1 MDSLHSIMP
10 KHKKGKHLSLEER
23 VIIQTRIKDGFSL
36 RAIARELCCSPSTIS
51 YEVRR
56 GTVTLYR
63 GKQKRYK
70 ADHGQGVYQ
79 TNRRHCGRKSD
90 FIKYVNKHFFED
102 NWSLDVCANRCLAVG
117 EFSSDQIVCT
127 RTLYNY
133 VDQGLLAIRNSDLPE
148 KLKRNTKIHRV
159 HKNKKKL
166 GRSIEERPK
175 EINDRKEFGHW
186 ECDLVLG
193 HKTRDDQ
200 VLLTLSERMSRE
212 FLILRIPDKTAAS
225 VMSAFQT
232 LHKQYSEHWN
242 EIFKTITTDNGSEFA
257 DLSNLE
263 EVSNTLVYY
272 AHPYTSCDKGTV
284 ERHNGL
290 IRRFIPKGD
299 YINNYSLQEIM
310 TLKPGAIRYQ
320 EKYWHIIHQMKSL
333 KENWI
338 ISIKQL
344 KCSIYYCNLRIFF
357 LNEIPKTTLT
367 KTPIIPINWI
377 QILLFS
383 PVDGKETVEVVLRAT
398 FFDCFNISILVC
410 LFLIVLEEIPC
421 TLTVSNC
428 LFSFASSCFS
438 ATIGRIIFF
447 LCNLA
452 CSLTLLST
460 ALCFTGF
467 FIVFFLVSAL
477 GATYS

>member
-10 KHKKGKHLSLEER
+10 EHQKGKHLSFEQR
-23 VIIQTRIKDGFSL
+23 VVIQTRLKDGCSI

-56 GTVTLYR
+56 GTATLYR

-70 ADHGQGVYQ
+70 ADHGQSVYQ
-79 TNRRHCGRKSD
+79 TNRRHCGRKSDFLKKSD

-175 EINDRKEFGHW
+175 EIND
-186 ECDLVLG
+186 
-193 HKTRDDQ
+193 Q

-242 EIFKTITTDNGSEFA
+242 KIFKTITTDNGSEFA

-272 AHPYTSCDKGTV
+272 AHPYTSCNKGTV

-299 YINNYSLQEIM
+299 YINNYSLQEIIDIE
-310 TLKPGAIRYQ
+310 TWCNSLPRKILAYHTPDEIFERELDHIYQ
-320 EKYWHIIHQMKSL
+320 
-333 KENWI
+333 
-338 ISIKQL
+338 
-344 KCSIYYCNLRIFF
+344 
-357 LNEIPKTTLT
+357 
-367 KTPIIPINWI
+367 
-377 QILLFS
+377 
-383 PVDGKETVEVVLRAT
+383 A
-398 FFDCFNISILVC
+398 
-410 LFLIVLEEIPC
+410 
-421 TLTVSNC
+421 
-428 LFSFASSCFS
+428 A
-438 ATIGRIIFF
+438 
-447 LCNLA
+447 
-452 CSLTLLST
+452 
-460 ALCFTGF
+460 
-467 FIVFFLVSAL
+467 
-477 GATYS
+477 

>member
-10 KHKKGKHLSLEER
+10 EHQKGKHLSFEQR
-23 VIIQTRIKDGFSL
+23 VIIQTRLKDGCSI

-70 ADHGQGVYQ
+70 ADHGQ
-79 TNRRHCGRKSD
+79 S
-90 FIKYVNKHFFED
+90 
-102 NWSLDVCANRCLAVG
+102 
-117 EFSSDQIVCT
+117 
-127 RTLYNY
+127 
-133 VDQGLLAIRNSDLPE
+133 
-148 KLKRNTKIHRV
+148 V

-263 EVSNTLVYY
+263 EVSNTLVYQ

-299 YINNYSLQEIM
+299 YINNYSLQEIIDIE
-310 TLKPGAIRYQ
+310 TWCNSLPRKILAYHTPDEIFERELDHIYQ
-320 EKYWHIIHQMKSL
+320 
-333 KENWI
+333 
-338 ISIKQL
+338 
-344 KCSIYYCNLRIFF
+344 
-357 LNEIPKTTLT
+357 
-367 KTPIIPINWI
+367 
-377 QILLFS
+377 
-383 PVDGKETVEVVLRAT
+383 A
-398 FFDCFNISILVC
+398 
-410 LFLIVLEEIPC
+410 
-421 TLTVSNC
+421 
-428 LFSFASSCFS
+428 A
-438 ATIGRIIFF
+438 
-447 LCNLA
+447 
-452 CSLTLLST
+452 
-460 ALCFTGF
+460 
-467 FIVFFLVSAL
+467 
-477 GATYS
+477 

>member
-1 MDSLHSIMP
+1 MFIRLTDAT
-10 KHKKGKHLSLEER
+10 
-23 VIIQTRIKDGFSL
+23 VVANQTS
-36 RAIARELCCSPSTIS
+36 
-51 YEVRR
+51 
-56 GTVTLYR
+56 
-63 GKQKRYK
+63 
-70 ADHGQGVYQ
+70 
-79 TNRRHCGRKSD
+79 
-90 FIKYVNKHFFED
+90 
-102 NWSLDVCANRCLAVG
+102 LAVG
-117 EFSSDQIVCT
+117 EFSSNQIVCT

-133 VDQGLLAIRNSDLPE
+133 VDQGWLAIRNSDLPE

-175 EINDRKEFGHW
+175 EINDRKESGHW

-299 YINNYSLQEIM
+299 YINNYSLQEIIDIE
-310 TLKPGAIRYQ
+310 TWCNSLPRKILAYHTPDEIFEKELDHIYQ
-320 EKYWHIIHQMKSL
+320 A
-333 KENWI
+333 
-338 ISIKQL
+338 
-344 KCSIYYCNLRIFF
+344 
-357 LNEIPKTTLT
+357 
-367 KTPIIPINWI
+367 
-377 QILLFS
+377 
-383 PVDGKETVEVVLRAT
+383 V
-398 FFDCFNISILVC
+398 
-410 LFLIVLEEIPC
+410 
-421 TLTVSNC
+421 
-428 LFSFASSCFS
+428 
-438 ATIGRIIFF
+438 
-447 LCNLA
+447 
-452 CSLTLLST
+452 
-460 ALCFTGF
+460 
-467 FIVFFLVSAL
+467 
-477 GATYS
+477 

>member
-10 KHKKGKHLSLEER
+10 EHQKGKHLSFEQR
-23 VIIQTRIKDGFSL
+23 VIIQTRLKDGCSI

-56 GTVTLYR
+56 GTATLYR

-70 ADHGQGVYQ
+70 ADHGQSVYQ

-90 FIKYVNKHFFED
+90 FLKKSDFIKYVNKHLFED

-175 EINDRKEFGHW
+175 EIN
-186 ECDLVLG
+186 
-193 HKTRDDQ
+193 DQ

-272 AHPYTSCDKGTV
+272 AHPYTSCNKGTV

-299 YINNYSLQEIM
+299 YINNYSLQEIIDIE
-310 TLKPGAIRYQ
+310 TWCNSLLRKILAYHTPDEIFEKELDHIYQ
-320 EKYWHIIHQMKSL
+320 A
-333 KENWI
+333 
-338 ISIKQL
+338 
-344 KCSIYYCNLRIFF
+344 
-357 LNEIPKTTLT
+357 
-367 KTPIIPINWI
+367 
-377 QILLFS
+377 
-383 PVDGKETVEVVLRAT
+383 V
-398 FFDCFNISILVC
+398 
-410 LFLIVLEEIPC
+410 
-421 TLTVSNC
+421 
-428 LFSFASSCFS
+428 
-438 ATIGRIIFF
+438 
-447 LCNLA
+447 
-452 CSLTLLST
+452 
-460 ALCFTGF
+460 
-467 FIVFFLVSAL
+467 
-477 GATYS
+477 

>member
-10 KHKKGKHLSLEER
+10 KHEKGKHLSLEER
-23 VIIQTRIKDGFSL
+23 VIIQTRLKDGFSL
-36 RAIARELCCSPSTIS
+36 RAIAREIGCSPSTIS
-51 YEVRR
+51 YEVKR
-56 GTVTLYR
+56 GTVLLYN

-70 ADHGQGVYQ
+70 AKHGNEVYHL
-79 TNRRHCGRKSD
+79 NRQHCGRKSDFLKKSD
-90 FIKYVNKHFFED
+90 FIKYVNKHFFEN

-159 HKNKKKL
+159 HKNKKNL

-272 AHPYTSCDKGTV
+272 AHPYTSCDKDIMGSFADSFLRVITSITILF
-284 ERHNGL
+284 R
-290 IRRFIPKGD
+290 K
-299 YINNYSLQEIM
+299 SL

-344 KCSIYYCNLRIFF
+344 KCSIYYCNLR
-357 LNEIPKTTLT
+357 K
-367 KTPIIPINWI
+367 
-377 QILLFS
+377 
-383 PVDGKETVEVVLRAT
+383 D
-398 FFDCFNISILVC
+398 FNKRVR
-410 LFLIVLEEIPC
+410 
-421 TLTVSNC
+421 TYKNNNC
-428 LFSFASSCFS
+428 L
-438 ATIGRIIFF
+438 
-447 LCNLA
+447 
-452 CSLTLLST
+452 
-460 ALCFTGF
+460 
-467 FIVFFLVSAL
+467 
-477 GATYS
+477 

>member
-10 KHKKGKHLSLEER
+10 EHQKGKHLSFEQR
-23 VIIQTRIKDGFSL
+23 VVIQTRLKDGCSI

-56 GTVTLYR
+56 GTATLYR

-70 ADHGQGVYQ
+70 ADHGQSVYQ
-79 TNRRHCGRKSD
+79 TNRRHCGRKSDFLKKSD

-175 EINDRKEFGHW
+175 EIND
-186 ECDLVLG
+186 
-193 HKTRDDQ
+193 Q

-242 EIFKTITTDNGSEFA
+242 KIFKTITTDNGSEFA

-299 YINNYSLQEIM
+299 YINNYSLQEIIDIE
-310 TLKPGAIRYQ
+310 TWCNSLLRKILAYHTPDEIFEKELDHIYQ
-320 EKYWHIIHQMKSL
+320 A
-333 KENWI
+333 
-338 ISIKQL
+338 
-344 KCSIYYCNLRIFF
+344 
-357 LNEIPKTTLT
+357 
-367 KTPIIPINWI
+367 
-377 QILLFS
+377 
-383 PVDGKETVEVVLRAT
+383 V
-398 FFDCFNISILVC
+398 
-410 LFLIVLEEIPC
+410 
-421 TLTVSNC
+421 
-428 LFSFASSCFS
+428 
-438 ATIGRIIFF
+438 
-447 LCNLA
+447 
-452 CSLTLLST
+452 
-460 ALCFTGF
+460 
-467 FIVFFLVSAL
+467 
-477 GATYS
+477 